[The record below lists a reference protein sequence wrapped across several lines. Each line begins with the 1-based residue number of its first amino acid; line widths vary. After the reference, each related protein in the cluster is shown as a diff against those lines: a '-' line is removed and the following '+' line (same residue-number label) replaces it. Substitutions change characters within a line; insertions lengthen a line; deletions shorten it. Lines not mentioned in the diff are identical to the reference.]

1 MSKSRHFMLRCGSPA
16 IGAPPQPV
24 DATPGETVSFRL
36 REDASSC
43 QKPTFYAAVREP
55 AIGAKAD
62 ILHLIS
68 NGPKMESGQR
78 VERRLCE
85 GY

>member
-1 MSKSRHFMLRCGSPA
+1 MILNPA
-16 IGAPPQPV
+16 SALQSVKWG
-24 DATPGETVSFRL
+24 GETVSFRL

>member
-1 MSKSRHFMLRCGSPA
+1 MILNPA
-16 IGAPPQPV
+16 SALQSVKWG
-24 DATPGETVSFRL
+24 GETVSFRL

-43 QKPTFYAAVREP
+43 PLMSKADIYAAVRES